1 MPPPEMPPMI
11 IKRRER
17 EAVLQA
23 LQAGLV
29 PSQGLHLIQVGRKAE
44 VSALIADLN
53 RIAEGGAAFRIV
65 AGRFGCGKTFFLRL
79 VRNLAFQKNLVVAQA
94 DFTMERR
101 LYSMDGH
108 GRALYSELIRN
119 LSFKAQPDGGALPA
133 VLAVW
138 ISRLQ
143 HEVMSAS
150 GDTAAVDERWRLICE
165 TSRAW

>member
-65 AGRFGCGKTFFLRL
+65 AGRFGCGKTFF
-79 VRNLAFQKNLVVAQA
+79 
-94 DFTMERR
+94 
-101 LYSMDGH
+101 
-108 GRALYSELIRN
+108 
-119 LSFKAQPDGGALPA
+119 
-133 VLAVW
+133 
-138 ISRLQ
+138 
-143 HEVMSAS
+143 
-150 GDTAAVDERWRLICE
+150 
-165 TSRAW
+165 

>member
-1 MPPPEMPPMI
+1 MI

-53 RIAEGGAAFRIV
+53 PDRGGRCSV
-65 AGRFGCGKTFFLRL
+65 PDSGRTVRVRQNLFFKVGPQPRFSKKPRGRTSRFHHGTPALFDGWAWTRTVQRTHPQPFL
-79 VRNLAFQKNLVVAQA
+79 QSS
-94 DFTMERR
+94 TRR
-101 LYSMDGH
+101 RG
-108 GRALYSELIRN
+108 
-119 LSFKAQPDGGALPA
+119 
-133 VLAVW
+133 
-138 ISRLQ
+138 
-143 HEVMSAS
+143 AS
-150 GDTAAVDERWRLICE
+150 GRPGRLDIKNTARSYERPAATRPRSTSGWRLICE